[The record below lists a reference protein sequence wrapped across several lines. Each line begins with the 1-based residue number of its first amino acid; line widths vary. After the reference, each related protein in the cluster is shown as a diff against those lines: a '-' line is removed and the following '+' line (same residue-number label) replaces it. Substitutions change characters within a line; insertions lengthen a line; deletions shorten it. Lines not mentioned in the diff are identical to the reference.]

1 MRRDLLTCLTS
12 IHYENTFSTLADPP
26 GHGGVAAVERPSA
39 TLTAP
44 HPHRSTNSFACCRR
58 RCCPTRRAIRTRRK
72 VLVRRAGGRRGRHN
86 RRSTCHRRSRCC
98 CCSRAPDGSTQW
110 TDNAVALAVALLG
123 PDGHAVVVEAVV
135 TAGAGG
141 EPLLAC
147 HLAEAD
153 GTEGV
158 VVAVVVVL
166 LLLHR
171 RARGGGLVVVI
182 L

>member
-1 MRRDLLTCLTS
+1 MCNSDLLTCLTS
-12 IHYENTFSTLADPP
+12 IQYEITLADSP
-26 GHGGVAAVERPSA
+26 GHGGVAVERPPA
-39 TLTAP
+39 ALTAH
-44 HPHRSTNSFACCRR
+44 HPHWPHNAFSRCRR
-58 RCCPTRRAIRTRRK
+58 RCCPTRCAIRTRRK

-86 RRSTCHRRSRCC
+86 RRTTCHRRSRRCRC
-98 CCSRAPDGSTQW
+98 CCSRAPDGSTER
-110 TDNAVALAVALLG
+110 TDDAVALAVALLG

-141 EPLLAC
+141 EPLLAR

-158 VVAVVVVL
+158 VVAVIVV

-171 RARGGGLVVVI
+171 RARCGGLVVVI